1 MNCSSRHNPI
11 RTLLTVL
18 LAVLITACERRDL
31 WVYGDDLSLLTLV
44 TDWSRCNETPGGM
57 TYIFFPKDGQGTR
70 VQRTTAEV
78 RSTRVALDEGS
89 YQLLLFNYSPAEFSN
104 QDILGL
110 ENINTARVT
119 SRTELDQHGSLEPLF
134 GYYSWKTPLFTD
146 NYGSYADSLASY
158 QATGAIPEQGY
169 VHDDQSALHI
179 WPSYEQ
185 PEQIDAYSQDNIEV
199 SREMSVAPWQLIHYE
214 DKDDFTSTLREY
226 QIDALPEPLVW
237 DIEVIVYIRNPQ
249 YFRAMQATVAGL
261 SITKMLATAQTTN
274 EAGHIYLPA
283 FARGKY
289 SDPAISDDSVAIF
302 SARATTF
309 GLQPLADNQQRPAD
323 QVRLN
328 LLVTQRDN
336 RTLREYHYDVGQHIL
351 VYPEQRLLRIIIRSY
366 DQWLRNYPILPYVL
380 DEGQAGFDAVVK
392 PWEEEEELDLRM

>member
-1 MNCSSRHNPI
+1 MNSIRHNPI

-18 LAVLITACERRDL
+18 LAALITACERRDL

-57 TYIFFPKDGQGTR
+57 TYIFFPKNGYGTR
-70 VQRTTAEV
+70 LQRTTAEV
-78 RSTRVALDEGS
+78 HSTRVALDEGS

-110 ENINTARVT
+110 ENISTARVT
-119 SRTELDQHGSLEPLF
+119 SRTELDQHASLEPLF

-146 NYGSYADSLASY
+146 NYGSYADSLDSY
-158 QATGAIPEQGY
+158 QVTGTIPDQGY
-169 VHDDQSALHI
+169 VHDNQSASRI

-185 PEQIDAYSQDNIEV
+185 PEQIDAYTEDNIEIT
-199 SREMSVAPWQLIHYE
+199 REMSVAPWQLIHYE
-214 DKDDFTSTLREY
+214 DRDDFTSTLREY
-226 QIDALPEPLVW
+226 EIDATPDPFVW

-249 YFRAMQATVAGL
+249 YYRAMQASIAGL
-261 SITKMLATAQTTN
+261 SITKMLATAKTTQ
-274 EAGHIYLPA
+274 EAGHIYIPA
-283 FARGKY
+283 FTRGRY
-289 SDPAISDDSVAIF
+289 SDPLIADDSVAIF

-309 GLQPLADNQQRPAD
+309 GLQPLDEGMERQPD

-328 LLVTQRDN
+328 LLITQRDN
-336 RTLREYHYDVGQHIL
+336 RTLREYHYDVGQEIL

-366 DQWLRNYPILPYVL
+366 GDRLRNYPIMPYVL
-380 DEGQAGFDAVVK
+380 DEGQAGFDAVVD
-392 PWEEEEELDLRM
+392 PWDQEEDLELNM